1 MKVKDLI
8 AELSKLDQEKG
19 IWCIYDGF
27 ALISLVPEEEVDEYD
42 VRNFENKG
50 MKLGDYVINAG

>member
-8 AELSKLDQEKG
+8 AELRKLDQEKG

-27 ALISLVPEEEVDEYD
+27 ALVNLVPEGEVDEYD
-42 VRNFENKG
+42 VRNFKNEG
-50 MKLGDYVINAG
+50 MELGDYVINAD

>member
-27 ALISLVPEEEVDEYD
+27 ALISLVPEKSADEYD
-42 VRNFENKG
+42 VRNFKNEG
-50 MKLGDYVINAG
+50 MELGDYVINAG

>member
-8 AELSKLDQEKG
+8 AELSKLDQEKV
-19 IWCIYDGF
+19 ILCIYDGF

-42 VRNFENKG
+42 VSNFKDKG
-50 MKLGDYVINAG
+50 MEFGDYVINAG

>member
-27 ALISLVPEEEVDEYD
+27 ALISLVPEESADEFD
-42 VRNFENKG
+42 VYNFGYKG
-50 MKLGDYVINAG
+50 MEVGDYVINAG

>member
-19 IWCIYDGF
+19 IWGLYDYF
-27 ALISLVPEEEVDEYD
+27 ALFELIPDAEADEEFVAEFGSRGIEV
-42 VRNFENKG
+42 
-50 MKLGDYVINAG
+50 GDYIVIA

>member
-42 VRNFENKG
+42 VSNFKNKG
-50 MKLGDYVINAG
+50 MELGDYVINAG

>member
-27 ALISLVPEEEVDEYD
+27 ALVSLVPEEDVDEYD
-42 VRNFENKG
+42 VSNFKNEG
-50 MKLGDYVINAG
+50 MELGDYVINAG

>member
-8 AELSKLDQEKG
+8 AELSKLDQEKR

-27 ALISLVPEEEVDEYD
+27 ALISLIPEEEADEYD
-42 VRNFENKG
+42 VRAFKNKG
-50 MKLGDYVINAG
+50 MELGDYVIYAE